1 MIVHKVAHRYSKSL
15 LHLAIEQ
22 NLVEEV
28 KADMDLIL
36 VFNHASSDF
45 KTLLKSPVVRRD
57 LKKKSLDKVFSNE
70 LCAISDNFIDV
81 LLRKNREYLLAEIA
95 ESFVARYNEYKDIVV
110 AKVTTAVPLNDEN
123 EKEIIALVHK
133 MKKGNVQIEEVIDP
147 ELIGGF
153 IVRVGD
159 MQIDSSV
166 IRELNVMR
174 REMNENPYIAEL

>member
-1 MIVHKVAHRYSKSL
+1 
-15 LHLAIEQ
+15 
-22 NLVEEV
+22 
-28 KADMDLIL
+28 
-36 VFNHASSDF
+36 
-45 KTLLKSPVVRRD
+45 
-57 LKKKSLDKVFSNE
+57 
-70 LCAISDNFIDV
+70 
-81 LLRKNREYLLAEIA
+81 
-95 ESFVARYNEYKDIVV
+95 
-110 AKVTTAVPLNDEN
+110 
-123 EKEIIALVHK
+123 

>member
-1 MIVHKVAHRYSKSL
+1 
-15 LHLAIEQ
+15 
-22 NLVEEV
+22 
-28 KADMDLIL
+28 
-36 VFNHASSDF
+36 
-45 KTLLKSPVVRRD
+45 
-57 LKKKSLDKVFSNE
+57 
-70 LCAISDNFIDV
+70 
-81 LLRKNREYLLAEIA
+81 
-95 ESFVARYNEYKDIVV
+95 VARYNEYKDIVV